1 MFLHKKCSFFAF
13 FFLRPSAEEKKIR
26 PVIDKVFPMKNI
38 RDAHV
43 YLEESHQ
50 VGKVILVP

>member
-1 MFLHKKCSFFAF
+1 MGSTMGDVAAF
-13 FFLRPSAEEKKIR
+13 DEVIQLLEEKKIR

-43 YLEESHQ
+43 YLEASHQ
-50 VGKVILVP
+50 AGKVILVP